1 MITELK
7 PGTLINNRYLIQKI
21 LGQGG
26 FGRTYLAFDTQRF
39 GEACVLKEFV
49 PATTKQDIIRKS
61 KELFE
66 REAKVLYQIKHP
78 QIPQFLAWLTEN
90 QRLFIVQEYIDG
102 KTYSQ
107 ILSERLS
114 GKGKPFSE
122 TEVRAWL
129 LDMLPVLEYIHE
141 RQIIHR
147 DISLENVMLPHNQ
160 SKPVLIDFG
169 VVKEKFTQIL
179 SAESPNSQYS
189 VHGSVVGKIGY
200 SPPEQLRLGHCY
212 PSSDIYALA
221 VSAVVLL
228 TGKMP
233 HMLTDGSLKWQWR
246 SIVNIS
252 DSLARILEK
261 MLAEAPVERYQSAK
275 EVLVELNSNNDNYS
289 DNNANNNANNN
300 NNNNNNNNKSPFSFG
315 GIVSSLLPKTPRNTN
330 ISQAQEKQKAVINKD
345 LEDFLALA
353 QLEQKLSQA
362 GETNTQLHT
371 QTPVSLNP
379 EFLEF
384 VGRELTSFVGPF
396 ASVLMKQT
404 LKESPQIARK
414 EFIES
419 LAGAIPDT
427 QLAQEFRNRMQLPVE
442 LNLQK
447 LENSINSQKAQGNT
461 PAISDP
467 EFLEHCR
474 RELTSFVGPVAS
486 VILEHTLDAHP
497 NLTPKQ
503 LIETLV
509 AEIPSQQRAEQF
521 KERIHTLI
529 TQKSKINPH
538 K

>member
-7 PGTLINNRYLIQKI
+7 PGTLVNNRYRIEKT

-26 FGRTYLAFDTQRF
+26 FGRTYLAFDAQRF

-49 PATTKQDIIRKS
+49 PATTKEGIIRKS
-61 KELFE
+61 RELFE
-66 REAKVLYQIKHP
+66 REAKVLYQIQHP
-78 QIPQFLAWLTEN
+78 QIPKFMAWLTDN

-102 KTYSQ
+102 KTYAQ
-107 ILSERLS
+107 ILSEHLS
-114 GKGKPFSE
+114 RKGKPFSE

-141 RQIIHR
+141 SNIIHR
-147 DISLENVMLPHNQ
+147 DISLDNIMLAHNQ

-169 VVKEKFTQIL
+169 VVKEKLTQIL
-179 SAESPNSQYS
+179 SDESPNHQYS

-221 VSAVVLL
+221 VSALVLL
-228 TGKMP
+228 TGRMP
-233 HMLTDGSLKWQWR
+233 YLLIDASLKWQWR
-246 SIVNIS
+246 SYAKIS

-261 MLAEAPVERYQSAK
+261 MLAEVPTQRYQSAK
-275 EVLVELNSNNDNYS
+275 EVLVELNHHNNHNH
-289 DNNANNNANNN
+289 NNN
-300 NNNNNNNNKSPFSFG
+300 NNNNDNKKSPFSLG
-315 GIVSSLLPKTPRNTN
+315 GIVSSLLPKTQRIKTN
-330 ISQAQEKQKAVINKD
+330 ISQAQEKPKALRNKD
-345 LEDFLALA
+345 LEDFLVFAE
-353 QLEQKLSQA
+353 LEQKLSQA
-362 GETNTQLHT
+362 GETNTQLQT

-396 ASVLMKQT
+396 ASFLVKQT
-404 LKESPQIARK
+404 LNKSPEIAGN

-419 LAGAIPDT
+419 LAGAIPDA
-427 QLAQEFRNRMQLPVE
+427 QLAQEFRNRIQLSIQP
-442 LNLQK
+442 NSQK
-447 LENSINSQKAQGNT
+447 LENSINSLQPQGSY
-461 PAISDP
+461 PAISNP

-497 NLTPKQ
+497 NLTPNQ

-509 AEIPSQQRAEQF
+509 AEIPNEQRAEQF
-521 KERIHTLI
+521 KERIHKLTTQNSTL
-529 TQKSKINPH
+529 NPH